1 VTLAP
6 SRGTKSRLR
15 GDWLVGGDLSRRR
28 VTGPVAAAVLAAGVA
43 LGGVYAGSAT
53 SPAAAAGQ
61 SQPNVIVVVTDD
73 MPMLFLSG
81 ATLPTTLQL
90 LGAEGT
96 TFADSV
102 VTTPLCCPS
111 RASFLTGQYGHNNG
125 VLSNRPGYRDLI
137 SKRSTLP
144 MWLRR
149 AGYATVHLGRY
160 LNGYNQ
166 EGPKKVA
173 PGWDEWY
180 TALEPRNYYNY
191 DLQVNGKTVHHGR
204 KPSDYLTRVLNRL
217 AVKMIRKYVP
227 TKRPLYLQVD
237 QFAPHDEWA
246 HSGGYCDASATP
258 SPGTLERFAGA
269 PLPITPSFNEED
281 IADKPSFIRQLKP
294 LDVYAIADV
303 EREYRCR
310 LASLVDVD
318 RGVGK
323 IVSALAAKGELDNTM
338 IVFTSDNGFFHG
350 EHRVAYEKYLPY
362 EEAIRVPLMV
372 RFPTSV
378 GATSVVETPV
388 SNIDLTATITEIA
401 GATPCTAAGCRVLDG
416 RSLLPL
422 AQGGSPEWAQDRGIL
437 IELDRRFGEA
447 TRRLPCLYQGIRT
460 SGHLFVEYTSVPG
473 PDGLCRDSDEIEFYD
488 LSSDPFELQN
498 LYPATP
504 GTAQQLVQQQLA
516 ERLATLRDCAGIE
529 GRDPPPASGHYCD

>member
-1 VTLAP
+1 VP
-6 SRGTKSRLR
+6 
-15 GDWLVGGDLSRRR
+15 RRR
-28 VTGPVAAAVLAAGVA
+28 VTSALAAVALAAVVA
-43 LGGVYAGSAT
+43 LGGAYAGSGPPPASAAT
-53 SPAAAAGQ
+53 Q

-73 MPMLFLSG
+73 MPMLFLSE
-81 ATLPTTLQL
+81 AALPTTLGL
-90 LGAEGT
+90 LGAQGT
-96 TFADSV
+96 TFANSV

-111 RASFLTGQYGHNNG
+111 RAAYLSGQYGHNNG
-125 VLSNRPGYRDLI
+125 VLSNRPGYRDLL

-160 LNGYNQ
+160 LNGFKQ
-166 EGPKKVA
+166 EGPNKIA

-180 TALEPRNYYNY
+180 TALEPRNYYDY
-191 DLQVNGKTVHHGR
+191 DLQVNGKKVHHGK

-217 AVKMIRKYVP
+217 AVRMIRKYVP

-258 SPGTLERFAGA
+258 SPGSLERFAA
-269 PLPITPSFNEED
+269 SPLPTPPSFNEED
-281 IADKPSFIRQLKP
+281 ISDKPSFMQQLKP
-294 LDVYAIADV
+294 LDVFAIADV

-310 LASLVDVD
+310 LASLIDVD

-338 IVFTSDNGFFHG
+338 IAFTSDNGFFHG

-372 RFPTSV
+372 RFPTAV

-388 SNIDLTATITEIA
+388 SNIDLTTTITELA

-422 AQGGSPEWAQDRGIL
+422 AQGGIPEWAQDRGIL

-460 SGHLFVEYTSVPG
+460 SGHLFVEYSSVPD
-473 PDGLCRDSDEIEFYD
+473 PTDGLCRDADEFEFYD

-504 GTAQQLVQQQLA
+504 GTPQQLVQQQLA
-516 ERLATLRDCAGIE
+516 DRLATLRDCAGIE